1 MNPKV
6 DWYFEKEEKWQK
18 EIIKLREIINE
29 CHLKEELKWGC
40 PAYTYEKKNIVLIHV
55 FKEYCA
61 LLFFKGALMKDPKG
75 ILIQQTENVQAAR
88 QMRFTDLKQIEK
100 LQSAIREYVFQA
112 VEVEES
118 GEKVPMKKTK
128 EFPVTEELEAKFKEN
143 PALKK
148 AFEALTPGR
157 QRAYLLHFSQPKQ
170 VKTRESRIEKA
181 MQDILEGK
189 GLNDVNEYLI
199 QKKASKNEK

>member
-6 DWYFEKEEKWQK
+6 DWFFEKEEKWQK
-18 EIIKLREIINE
+18 EVKELRKIVLE
-29 CHLKEELKWGC
+29 CHLTEDLKWGC
-40 PAYTYEKKNIVLIHV
+40 PCYTYEDKNIVLIHV

-61 LLFFKGALMKDPKG
+61 FLFFKGTLMKDPKG
-75 ILIQQTENVQAAR
+75 ILIQQTENVQSAR
-88 QMRFTDLKQIEK
+88 QIRFTGLEEIKKLESDLKKYI
-100 LQSAIREYVFQA
+100 FQA

-118 GEKVPMKKTK
+118 GEKVPLKKTN
-128 EFPVTEELEAKFKEN
+128 EFPITEELEAKFKEL

-148 AFEALTPGR
+148 AFETLTPGR

-170 VKTRESRIEKA
+170 AQTRESRIEKCIPQI
-181 MQDILEGK
+181 MDGK

-199 QKKASKNEK
+199 NKKKKDE